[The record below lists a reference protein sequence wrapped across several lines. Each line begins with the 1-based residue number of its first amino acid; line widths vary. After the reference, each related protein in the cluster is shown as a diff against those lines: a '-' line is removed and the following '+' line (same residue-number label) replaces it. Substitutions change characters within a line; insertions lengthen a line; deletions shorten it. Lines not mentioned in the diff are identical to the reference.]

1 VDISLIQA
9 IKRRV
14 PRALKQAAKDAWR
27 RLVLSVALMELRALR
42 AGEMPTRR
50 SLSRL
55 RYGWGNEGWSADVD
69 YLEELA
75 RAAIAAE
82 QPILECG
89 CGLTTLLLGV
99 LASARGVEVWSL
111 EESESWHAL
120 VSRRLARPKV
130 GAVKLCLAPLRDYGG
145 FRWYALP
152 PGLPQ
157 TFALVVCDG
166 PGESYEAR
174 YGLMPVLGARLAARA
189 LILVDDAAHM
199 AEVLPRWHAEMPLE
213 TVHQGPRVAVLR
225 IATAG
230 GA

>member
-1 VDISLIQA
+1 VIQA

-14 PRALKQAAKDAWR
+14 PRAIKEAAKDAWR
-27 RLVLSVALMELRALR
+27 RLVLSVALAELRALR
-42 AGEMPTRR
+42 ASEMPTRR
-50 SLSRL
+50 LLSRL

-75 RAAIAAE
+75 KAAIATE
-82 QPILECG
+82 RPILECG

-99 LASARGVEVWSL
+99 LAGARGVEVWSL
-111 EESESWHAL
+111 EENEAWHSL
-120 VSRRLARPKV
+120 VSSRLARPRV

-157 TFALVVCDG
+157 EFELVVCDG

-174 YGLMPVLGARLAARA
+174 YGLMPILGARLAARA
-189 LILVDDAAHM
+189 LILVDDSAHM
-199 AEVLPRWHAEMPLE
+199 AEVMRRWHAEMPLE
-213 TVHQGPRVAVLR
+213 TVFQGPRVALLR

-230 GA
+230 HA